1 LTQLDIVSIRK
12 IQTELSWKSTR
23 HIYQYTTRTCTC
35 CDNYDMI
42 CDPIILEIF
51 VNH

>member
-23 HIYQYTTRTCTC
+23 HIYQYDTHMYLLR
-35 CDNYDMI
+35 
-42 CDPIILEIF
+42 
-51 VNH
+51 